1 MSVAPISMSGLISG
15 LDSATLVQQLMAL
28 ERQPIYDLER
38 RVSVAERQRE
48 AYQDVNTRLLSLK
61 TAAEALSG
69 ATTSEERAVTSSAP
83 NAMTGT
89 ASVSAVEGTYTF
101 RIMAVAQ
108 ASQVGSDAQAAGFT
122 FSGAGSIDIDIDGVF
137 AGSAA
142 VAAGETLQDAAD
154 AVNALGI
161 DATASVLFDGTDYRL
176 LVTSKVS
183 GADGQM
189 TVTDTT
195 GDLSFGDI
203 TVGRDAEIQ
212 LGTDNPLT
220 ITSADNTFADVIP
233 GLSFTVYRETLPAT
247 FFPFTSAETVTLTV
261 GPAVSETDMAE
272 RVKAFVDAYNDVV
285 SRIDG
290 LSLYD
295 AENEQTG
302 LLQSDTTLRFIKSD
316 LSRFIVDPVAGLP
329 DALNMLFQIG
339 ITLDGDGAL
348 QLDESVLDAKLQEDL
363 AGVEALF
370 SDAADGIS
378 ERFSTRL
385 DYITQPTGGQI
396 TYAIE
401 RLDEQIS
408 GFEDEIERLDELLD
422 MKEARLREQFV
433 RMEVALAELQA
444 QSSFFLQ
451 QLSLTGSSSGGGLL
465 GTLMGG

>member
-1 MSVAPISMSGLISG
+1 MSAAPTSMSGLISG

-48 AYQDVNTRLLSLK
+48 AYQDVNTRLLALK
-61 TAAEALSG
+61 TAAEAVSG

-83 NAMTGT
+83 DAMTGT
-89 ASVSAVEGTYTF
+89 ASASAVEGSFTF
-101 RIMAVAQ
+101 RIMEIAQ
-108 ASQVGSDAQAAGFT
+108 ASQVGSDAQAAAFT

-142 VAAGETLQDAAD
+142 VAAGDTLQEAAD

-183 GADGQM
+183 GADGQL

-195 GDLSFGDI
+195 GDLSFNDI
-203 TVGRDAEIQ
+203 TLGRDAEIR

-261 GPAVSETDMAE
+261 GPAVSETDMAD

-285 SRIDG
+285 SRIDD

-316 LSRFIVDPVAGLP
+316 LSRFVVDPVAGLP

-339 ITLDGDGAL
+339 ITLDGDGTL
-348 QLDESVLDAKLQEDL
+348 QLDESILDTKLQEDL
-363 AGVEALF
+363 SGVEALF
-370 SDAADGIS
+370 ADAADGIS

-408 GFEDEIERLDELLD
+408 GFEDEIERLDALLD
-422 MKEARLREQFV
+422 MREARLREEFV
-433 RMEVALAELQA
+433 RMEVALAGLQA

-451 QLSLTGSSSGGGLL
+451 QLSLTGSSGGGLL